1 MDVVSVESML
11 SEAGVNWKSRCIIFR
26 HLKQFFGK
34 SLVVSEKQRRAY
46 FGDND
51 FAPSVGRMVLEDKT
65 IVPYWWKRPDQ
76 LIQHQINYIFKQED
90 LNGISSVD
98 IVTGGDHGGGQ
109 FRMLLKLQSGT
120 K

>member
-1 MDVVSVESML
+1 MESML
-11 SEAGVNWKSRCIIFR
+11 SEAGVNWKSGHIIFQ
-26 HLKQFFGK
+26 HLKQLFGK

-76 LIQHQINYIFKQED
+76 LIQHQLNYIFKQED
-90 LNGISSVD
+90 LD
-98 IVTGGDHGGGQ
+98 
-109 FRMLLKLQSGT
+109 
-120 K
+120 